1 MLSKVRK
8 LLAQAEDP
16 ACTPAEAAAFTAKAT
31 ELIARYGVDRALLA
45 ARDPATDPVGDR
57 VVEVVAPYA
66 RDKAGL
72 LAAVADPLR
81 CRCVRRRQGAGFAM
95 HLFGFASD
103 LERVE
108 LLFTSLLVQAA
119 HGLAGAVCRPRSIRP
134 PSAAS
139 WLAGF
144 AHVIGDAA
152 AGGRGGRGRRV
163 RGVLG
168 GAGAGRPVRPGGAPA
183 GRGLPPAA
191 HRRPAAAGRRRVRPG
206 AAAGRRADL
215 GGSPVATER
224 RASHADRRPPP
235 RTDLSSSAIPRSSA
249 PGSPRCR
256 SPRVPSGPDRYRR
269 IRYCGPR

>member
-81 CRCVRRRQGAGFAM
+81 CRCVRRRSGDGFAM

-103 LERVE
+103 LERVD

-119 HGLAGAVCRPRSIRP
+119 HGMAGTPVPAGEHP
-134 PSAAS
+134 AAYRRS

-144 AHVIGDAA
+144 AQVVGVRLRTAEEDAA
-152 AGGRGGRGRRV
+152 DSAGTPSVALVLADRSDRVQRRLTEAYP
-163 RGVLG
+163 RLRT
-168 GAGAGRPVRPGGAPA
+168 AGPRRLAGSGFGS
-183 GRGLPPAA
+183 
-191 HRRPAAAGRRRVRPG
+191 G

-215 GGSPVATER
+215 GGFRVGSEP
-224 RASHADRRPPP
+224 RPG
-235 RTDLSSSAIPRSSA
+235 L
-249 PGSPRCR
+249 G
-256 SPRVPSGPDRYRR
+256 G
-269 IRYCGPR
+269 

>member
-1 MLSKVRK
+1 MSEAMLSKVRK

-16 ACTPAEAAAFTAKAT
+16 ACTPAESATFMAKAT

-45 ARDPATDPVGDR
+45 AREPAADPVGDR
-57 VVEVVAPYA
+57 VVEVIAPYA

-81 CRCVRRRQGAGFAM
+81 CRCVRRREGNGFAM

-119 HGLAGAVCRPRSIRP
+119 HGLAGAAVPAGEHP
-134 PSAAS
+134 AAFRRA

-144 AHVIGDAA
+144 AQVVAERLRAA
-152 AGGRGGRGRRV
+152 EAGAVAEAGAPSVALVLADRSDRVQRRLAEVYPRLRTAPRRRLAGGGFG
-163 RGVLG
+163 
-168 GAGAGRPVRPGGAPA
+168 
-183 GRGLPPAA
+183 
-191 HRRPAAAGRRRVRPG
+191 PG

-215 GGSPVATER
+215 GDPGLTGT
-224 RASHADRRPPP
+224 ASSRG
-235 RTDLSSSAIPRSSA
+235 I
-249 PGSPRCR
+249 
-256 SPRVPSGPDRYRR
+256 SG
-269 IRYCGPR
+269 

>member
-1 MLSKVRK
+1 MSDAMLSKVRK

-16 ACTPAEAAAFTAKAT
+16 ACTPAESAAFTAKAT

-81 CRCVRRRQGAGFAM
+81 CRCVRRREGAGFVM

-119 HGLAGAVCRPRSIRP
+119 HGLAGAETPVGAHV
-134 PSAAS
+134 AAFRRS

-144 AHVIGDAA
+144 AQVITVRLRAA
-152 AGGRGGRGRRV
+152 EAGAVAEAGTPSVALVLADRSDRVRHRVAEVYPRLRTAAPRRLAGGGFGS
-163 RGVLG
+163 
-168 GAGAGRPVRPGGAPA
+168 GAE
-183 GRGLPPAA
+183 
-191 HRRPAAAGRRRVRPG
+191 
-206 AAAGRRADL
+206 AGRRADL
-215 GGSPVATER
+215 GGRGVAT
-224 RASHADRRPPP
+224 APDARPGLG
-235 RTDLSSSAIPRSSA
+235 R
-249 PGSPRCR
+249 
-256 SPRVPSGPDRYRR
+256 
-269 IRYCGPR
+269 

>member
-16 ACTPAEAAAFTAKAT
+16 ACTPAESAAFTAKAT

-57 VVEVVAPYA
+57 VIDVVAPYA
-66 RDKAGL
+66 RDKVGL

-103 LERVE
+103 LERAE

-119 HGLAGAVCRPRSIRP
+119 HGLAGTPVPAGEHP
-134 PSAAS
+134 AAFRRT

-144 AHVIGDAA
+144 AHVVADRLRAA
-152 AGGRGGRGRRV
+152 E
-163 RGVLG
+163 
-168 GAGAGRPVRPGGAPA
+168 AGAVVESGAPSVALVLADHSDRVQRRLAEVYPRLRTAAPRRLA
-183 GRGLPPAA
+183 GSGF
-191 HRRPAAAGRRRVRPG
+191 GSG
-206 AAAGRRADL
+206 AEAGRRADL
-215 GGSPVATER
+215 GGTGVTTGATR
-224 RASHADRRPPP
+224 GIAW
-235 RTDLSSSAIPRSSA
+235 
-249 PGSPRCR
+249 
-256 SPRVPSGPDRYRR
+256 
-269 IRYCGPR
+269 

>member
-1 MLSKVRK
+1 MSEAMLSKVRK

-16 ACTPAEAAAFTAKAT
+16 ACTPAESAAFMAKAT

-45 ARDPATDPVGDR
+45 AREPATDPVGDR

-81 CRCVRRRQGAGFAM
+81 CRCVRRQRGGGFDL

-119 HGLAGAVCRPRSIRP
+119 HGLAGATVPAGEHP
-134 PSAAS
+134 AAFRRT

-144 AHVIGDAA
+144 AHVVAERLRTA
-152 AGGRGGRGRRV
+152 E
-163 RGVLG
+163 
-168 GAGAGRPVRPGGAPA
+168 AGAVAESGAPSVA
-183 GRGLPPAA
+183 LVLADRSDRVQ
-191 HRRPAAAGRRRVRPG
+191 RRLAEVYPRLRTAPRRRLAGSGFGPG

-215 GGSPVATER
+215 GGTGVAGAGTPAR
-224 RASHADRRPPP
+224 G
-235 RTDLSSSAIPRSSA
+235 I
-249 PGSPRCR
+249 G
-256 SPRVPSGPDRYRR
+256 G
-269 IRYCGPR
+269 

>member
-1 MLSKVRK
+1 MSEVMLSKVRK

-16 ACTPAEAAAFTAKAT
+16 ACTPAESAAFMAKAT

-45 ARDPATDPVGDR
+45 AREPATDPVGDR

-81 CRCVRRRQGAGFAM
+81 CRCVRRRQGTGFAM

-119 HGLAGAVCRPRSIRP
+119 HGLAGASVPAGEHP
-134 PSAAS
+134 AAFRRS

-144 AHVIGDAA
+144 AHTVADRLRAAEADAVA
-152 AGGRGGRGRRV
+152 
-163 RGVLG
+163 
-168 GAGAGRPVRPGGAPA
+168 GAGAPSTALVLADRSDRVQRRLAEVYPRLRTAPPRRLA
-183 GRGLPPAA
+183 GTGF
-191 HRRPAAAGRRRVRPG
+191 GSGV
-206 AAAGRRADL
+206 AAGRRAHLD
-215 GGSPVATER
+215 GTSVTGRGAVAR
-224 RASHADRRPPP
+224 GIGR
-235 RTDLSSSAIPRSSA
+235 
-249 PGSPRCR
+249 
-256 SPRVPSGPDRYRR
+256 
-269 IRYCGPR
+269 